1 MEIRFGRRDTH
12 SEQQTKKKAGG
23 KSEEKIF
30 FFSMRSNGRVQLD
43 KERQNTLKKKKNFLG
58 NITNYISRGV
68 HWSTKKSTPYY
79 VIYKLTE

>member
-23 KSEEKIF
+23 KSEEKNF

-43 KERQNTLKKKKNFLG
+43 KERQNTFKKKKKTFWETSP
-58 NITNYISRGV
+58 IT
-68 HWSTKKSTPYY
+68 
-79 VIYKLTE
+79 

>member
-30 FFSMRSNGRVQLD
+30 FLYEKQWSCSIGQGETKHF
-43 KERQNTLKKKKNFLG
+43 KKKKNFLG

-68 HWSTKKSTPYY
+68 HWSTKKITPYY

>member
-30 FFSMRSNGRVQLD
+30 FLYEKQWSCSIGQGETKHF
-43 KERQNTLKKKKNFLG
+43 KKKKKLFGKHHQLHKQRRALEHKK
-58 NITNYISRGV
+58 NYSI
-68 HWSTKKSTPYY
+68 
-79 VIYKLTE
+79 LCNL

>member
-12 SEQQTKKKAGG
+12 SEQQTKKKQ
-23 KSEEKIF
+23 EERVRKKF

-68 HWSTKKSTPYY
+68 HWSTKKITPYY